1 MSTKKT
7 ATQLAPEAAPETGT
21 VNYINTRAESAP
33 FNLKVGDEIV
43 KPVIQPNNSYVW
55 PIPKQIL
62 NQALR
67 HTHLVTGRLT
77 AEK

>member
-33 FNLKVGDEIV
+33 FNLKVGDTIV
-43 KPVIQPNNSYVW
+43 KPVIQPNNSFVW
-55 PIPKQIL
+55 PIPKEIL
-62 NQALR
+62 SQALR